1 MAGRFLL
8 PGIAVLLG
16 AVLLAASAAE
26 ARNGAAQTEQR
37 FRLTCQGT
45 MSTEGTPESRIL
57 ADGVVDFVAMR
68 VRGFGIGIAPI
79 QRLTETV
86 VAFGSPIAGADPEGN
101 AVEGSYDRATG
112 ATRIVVRSAS
122 GPPRDLIAMDL
133 TCRTVP
139 TGF

>member
-79 QRLTETV
+79 QRLTET
-86 VAFGSPIAGADPEGN
+86 EGN